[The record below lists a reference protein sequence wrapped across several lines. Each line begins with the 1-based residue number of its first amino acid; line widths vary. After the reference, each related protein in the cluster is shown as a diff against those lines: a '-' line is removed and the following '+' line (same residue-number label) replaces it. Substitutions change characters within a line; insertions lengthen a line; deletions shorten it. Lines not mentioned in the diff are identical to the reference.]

1 MVTSLHVNLLVAIIL
16 FVYGGGMPP
25 QPLKRVN
32 LHLQPSGRSL
42 KDSPNGRLLR
52 GK

>member
-1 MVTSLHVNLLVAIIL
+1 MVTSLHVNLLVAIGL

-25 QPLKRVN
+25 QPPKRVN
-32 LHLQPSGRSL
+32 SHLQLGGRSPR
-42 KDSPNGRLLR
+42 DSPNGRLLR